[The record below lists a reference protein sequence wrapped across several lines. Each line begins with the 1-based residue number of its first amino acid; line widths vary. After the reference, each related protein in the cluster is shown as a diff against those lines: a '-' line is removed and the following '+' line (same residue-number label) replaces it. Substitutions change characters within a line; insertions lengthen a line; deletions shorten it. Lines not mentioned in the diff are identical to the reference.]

1 MQIKHPD
8 FFSFLSTSVTVYHAA
23 EEVARL
29 CRQAGFIPLHEKD
42 AWELKPKQGY
52 FVMRGDSLVA
62 AFQMPEKKIQSS
74 CILATHLDSPCLKIK
89 PKGEKVQQ
97 GIGTLNVET
106 YGAPLLHTWF
116 DRELVI
122 AGVVSFLGKDGKVHS
137 QTVSFEKT
145 PALIPSLAIHLDR
158 TVSDKGF
165 LPHKQDHLRAVFSL
179 ETKEGSFEKWLQTS
193 VKAKDLLGFDLFLV
207 SPEKPFLFGKN
218 QEFVAAPRLDNLTS
232 AYAALTAIIDAK
244 PKVHTLQMAL
254 FFDHEEIGSV
264 SAQGADSV
272 FAAEL
277 LQRIAIGSDLKA
289 EELYRMKSRSLCL
302 SSDVAHA
309 MHPNFLEKYDV
320 QNAPELGKG
329 IVFKFNANQKYAT
342 SCQVSSNVMALA
354 QKHKIPIQ
362 TFASRSDIPSGSTI
376 GSMFA
381 AATGIATID
390 LGICSL
396 AMHSICETIA
406 LVDEEHLCHFLELI
420 LKEER

>member
-8 FFSFLSTSVTVYHAA
+8 FFSFLTRSVTVYHAA

-29 CRQAGFIPLHEKD
+29 CREKGFILLHEKD
-42 AWELKPKQGY
+42 AWDLKPKQGY
-52 FVMRGDSLVA
+52 VVMRGDALVA
-62 AFQMPEKKIQSS
+62 AFQMPEKKIESS

-89 PKGEKVQQ
+89 PKAEKVQH

-122 AGVVSFLGKDGKVHS
+122 AGMVAFVGKDGKVHS

-145 PALIPSLAIHLDR
+145 PVMIPSLAIHLDR
-158 TVSDKGF
+158 TLNEKGF
-165 LPHKQDHLRAVFSL
+165 LPQKQDHLRAVFSL
-179 ETKEGSFEKWLQTS
+179 ETKEGSFEKFLQTS
-193 VKAKDLLGFDLFLV
+193 LKAKELLSFDLFLV
-207 SPEKPFLFGKN
+207 SPDQPFSFGLA

-232 AYAALTAIIDAK
+232 AYAAVSAITSVK
-244 PKVHTLQMAL
+244 PMAHTLQMAL

-272 FAAEL
+272 FASEL
-277 LQRIAIGSDLKA
+277 LQRIAIASDLKA
-289 EELYRMKSRSLCL
+289 EDVYRMKSRSLCL
-302 SSDVAHA
+302 SGDVAHA

-320 QNAPELGKG
+320 QNAPVLGGG

-342 SCQVSSNVMALA
+342 SCQVSSSVMATA

-376 GSMFA
+376 GSMLA

-390 LGICSL
+390 VGICSL

-406 LVDEEHLCHFLELI
+406 AVDEEHLSHFFEQMLRQ
-420 LKEER
+420 ER